1 MDRLAVHVRAGASL
15 HAAAVV
21 GCGIPET
28 TWYRWKRQW
37 RAGDGELGALFGRL
51 ERAQTARRDAERRPL
66 FDGNLAS
73 DPDAVRFFA
82 SLDRAAR
89 DP

>member
-66 FDGNLAS
+66 FDPLAS
-73 DPDAVRFFA
+73 DPEYRAFFG
-82 SLDRAAR
+82 LDRAAR